1 MCSQLT
7 PFAPLVSKLNN
18 TNTSSPETDTE
29 QPVIIDEE
37 NTEEESPYSVTVS
50 SFQTVDLEGYCTIN
64 IPLSHFTLDEVNST
78 KTYKQVNYYDDK
90 TRLYMSYIT
99 GMESGTDIPGYIC
112 NEAAGVDTLTNDKVT
127 EVYNEVEWIKVT
139 ADSKTENGS
148 TVYIWYTLNKKGD
161 SAFWIKAIVPES
173 SDNQVFADVMTQT
186 LNTYY
191 LYVASGTLFET
202 PTTGFYADN
211 YVPDN
216 TVADSSDY
224 KANDSNTNQV
234 ISARGGYVVGADI
247 SNSWK
252 KMEII
257 IDGTK
262 FKLPQAFS
270 DFQDAGFKIN
280 DSSIE
285 TSDDLIIDAG
295 STMEVRVMD
304 DVGTVLILTCYN
316 NNEIKEKS
324 AKKCNVVAI
333 EIDASTFSDKKATK
347 SDEVYNEETAND
359 SNASKTAK
367 DNYNHELILAH
378 GLTWGVYADDLIS
391 YYGKCEQDIDSEEQ
405 EMTWTSDTKSLT
417 IKTGAIKG
425 IKYVKMACKDYD

>member
-161 SAFWIKAIVPES
+161 SAFWIKAVVAES
-173 SDNQVFADVMTQT
+173 SDDEVFFDVMTQT

-202 PTTGFYADN
+202 PTTGFYAT
-211 YVPDN
+211 YVPDD
-216 TVADSSDY
+216 TVADDSEY
-224 KANDSNTNQV
+224 KANNSNDNQV
-234 ISARGGYVVGADI
+234 IASRGGYVVGADI
-247 SNSWK
+247 ANSWK

-270 DFQDAGFKIN
+270 DFIDAGFSIN
-280 DSSIE
+280 DSSVE
-285 TSDDLIIDAG
+285 MVSDLDIDPG
-295 STMEVRVMD
+295 STLNVRVMND
-304 DVGTVLILTCYN
+304 NGTVLILTCYN
-316 NNEIKEKS
+316 SNEAS
-324 AKKCNVVAI
+324 VVNAQNCNVVGI
-333 EIDASTFSDKKATK
+333 EIDASTFADITATD
-347 SDEVYNEETAND
+347 SEEVYNEETAND
-359 SNASKTAK
+359 SGASRNAK

-378 GLTWGVYADDLIS
+378 GMTWGAYVDDLIS
-391 YYGKCEQDIDSEEQ
+391 YYGTCEQDIDTDEQ
-405 EMTWTSDTKSLT
+405 ELYWSSETKAMT
-417 IKTGAIKG
+417 IRTGAIKG
-425 IKYVKMACKDYD
+425 ISYVKILCKDYD